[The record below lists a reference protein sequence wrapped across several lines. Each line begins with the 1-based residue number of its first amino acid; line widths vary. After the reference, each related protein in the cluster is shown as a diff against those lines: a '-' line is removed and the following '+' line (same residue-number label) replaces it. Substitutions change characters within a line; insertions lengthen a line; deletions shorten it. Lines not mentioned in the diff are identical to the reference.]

1 MSVTSEFNTLK
12 DFLINIME
20 KYPST
25 RDSDTRLFVQ
35 ACRELGASSL
45 DDIETLGLNVVSIHK
60 TRQMIQNK
68 LGLCRPSE
76 YVTEVRN
83 KRNFDIKDYMGK
95 VKVAN

>member
-1 MSVTSEFNTLK
+1 MTVAAEFNTLK
-12 DFLINIME
+12 YFLINVME

-35 ACRELGASSL
+35 CCKELGAKSL
-45 DDIETLGLNVVSIHK
+45 DDIERLGLNVVSIHK

-76 YVTEVRN
+76 QVKEVRN
-83 KRNFDIKDYMGK
+83 KRNFEIKDYMSK
-95 VKVAN
+95 VRAAN